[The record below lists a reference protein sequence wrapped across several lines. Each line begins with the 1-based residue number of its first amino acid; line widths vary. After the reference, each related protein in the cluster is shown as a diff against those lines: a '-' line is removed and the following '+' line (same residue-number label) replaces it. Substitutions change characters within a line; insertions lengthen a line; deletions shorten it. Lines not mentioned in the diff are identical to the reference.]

1 MTEQNIKKLIEKIFD
16 INLADFENSQ
26 IAPENIELWDSIG
39 HLNLVTSIEEE
50 TGLNFEPEEVTDMLL
65 GVDKIIEIVTKKYN
79 K

>member
-26 IAPENIELWDSIG
+26 IVPENIELWDSIG